1 MVNINNLS
9 YDSNDSATNKIPLV
23 KQRGEVE
30 KYQATSVYLPESL
43 LRRLRVYKA
52 THGGLM
58 KVFIA
63 NALEE
68 WLDKHE
74 NE

>member
-1 MVNINNLS
+1 MADIDDLS
-9 YDSNDSATNKIPLV
+9 YDPNDSVTNKTPSA
-23 KQRGEVE
+23 KQSGEVE

-63 NALEE
+63 KALEE
-68 WLDKHE
+68 WLDRHE
-74 NE
+74 HE